1 MCTLSCTNPEKEDRP
16 RRLVLKRSK
25 KKGDECTV
33 DENHGKGSGGA
44 RRRAGSFHAEA
55 LQIVL
60 EASALQ
66 KN

>member
-1 MCTLSCTNPEKEDRP
+1 M
-16 RRLVLKRSK
+16 SK
-25 KKGDECTV
+25 KEGDECMI
-33 DENHGKGSGGA
+33 DEKHGKGSGGV

-60 EASALQ
+60 EGFVLQ